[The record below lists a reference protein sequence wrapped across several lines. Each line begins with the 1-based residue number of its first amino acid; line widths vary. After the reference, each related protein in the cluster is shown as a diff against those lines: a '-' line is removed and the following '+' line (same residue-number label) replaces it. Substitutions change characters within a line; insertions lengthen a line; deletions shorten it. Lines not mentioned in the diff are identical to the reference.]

1 MSAQLNCKKRLQY
14 RPEAMAMAIQ
24 MVKSGQMSKK
34 LAAKSYGV
42 PKTTLLDKLAGRV
55 PEEPTRVGR
64 KTVLT
69 PAEELT
75 LVGFINIMSEIGYP
89 LTRNELLN
97 EVQYILNIDGR
108 NTPFLD
114 NRPGKD
120 WFTGFLRWHPGVS
133 FRKPMSLGHKRSIVT
148 LEKVQAW
155 FDGVSTYLDREFPE
169 ERERLLND
177 PRRIFNADES
187 GFP

>member
-1 MSAQLNCKKRLQY
+1 MLRASVVIVFYFVSRIMSAQLNCKKRLQY

-89 LTRNELLN
+89 LTKNELLN
-97 EVQYILNIDGR
+97 EVQYVLNIDGR
-108 NTPFLD
+108 DTPFLN

-120 WFTGFLRWHPGVS
+120 WFAGFLRRHPGVDY
-133 FRKPMSLGHKRSIVT
+133 V
-148 LEKVQAW
+148 
-155 FDGVSTYLDREFPE
+155 
-169 ERERLLND
+169 
-177 PRRIFNADES
+177 RIML
-187 GFP
+187 